1 MPRPLSCGA
10 PPVIARPRPPWA
22 GMSLKKGGAFFPGNA
37 NLPIGL
43 LKRANQE
50 SGLPG
55 RRRHEKRPL
64 PRRPRLLCALGAL
77 VVNPPKN
84 PVHPVYPSSPSPAP
98 RTRPAGRRRYE
109 EADRPHARF
118 GAPGFG
124 PDKAGGT
131 PAVRRRAAAFEHH
144 GTCSSKDS
152 CDRRLRRI
160 SRLAENQRRQ
170 PQPMGALASRGR
182 ARSH

>member
-1 MPRPLSCGA
+1 MQCLASDSKPIAGIDCPRS
-10 PPVIARPRPPWA
+10 IREFERDREA
-22 GMSLKKGGAFFPGNA
+22 GCRDADDTK
-37 NLPIGL
+37 
-43 LKRANQE
+43 
-50 SGLPG
+50 
-55 RRRHEKRPL
+55 KRPL

-77 VVNPPKN
+77 GVNPPKN
-84 PVHPVYPSSPSPAP
+84 PVHLVYPSSPSPAP

-109 EADRPHARF
+109 EADRQHARF

-152 CDRRLRRI
+152 CDRRLLRI

-170 PQPMGALASRGR
+170 PQPIGALASSG
-182 ARSH
+182 